1 MTTESCELCS
11 TDEQFVRATVFCV
24 DCSESLCDRCSLP
37 PHETSRGTAD
47 DSKMTPSSV
56 ESLEDEMASCAISPP
71 YRKEAAQ
78 DVRPLSDDL
87 RAHRVIPL
95 DDELSAKS
103 VIAVVK
109 DLQKLKIRGRPKFG
123 FVFLICIDEIAYGLL

>member
-1 MTTESCELCS
+1 M
-11 TDEQFVRATVFCV
+11 
-24 DCSESLCDRCSLP
+24 
-37 PHETSRGTAD
+37 
-47 DSKMTPSSV
+47 
-56 ESLEDEMASCAISPP
+56 
-71 YRKEAAQ
+71 
-78 DVRPLSDDL
+78 
-87 RAHRVIPL
+87 IPL